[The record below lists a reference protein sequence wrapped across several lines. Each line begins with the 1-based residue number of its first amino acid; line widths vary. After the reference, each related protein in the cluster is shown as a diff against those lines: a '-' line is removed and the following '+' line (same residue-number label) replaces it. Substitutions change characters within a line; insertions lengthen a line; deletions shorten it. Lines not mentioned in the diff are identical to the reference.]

1 MNAIKTLC
9 ASIDRNYSNDNIIM
23 DSDLSNYNNL
33 DYMIPELAAK
43 NLKLKSQLKIE
54 ESKQKYLEMY
64 FY

>member
-33 DYMIPELAAK
+33 DYLIPELAAK
-43 NLKLKSQLKIE
+43 NLKLKNQLKIE

-64 FY
+64 SY